1 VSLGHSSAT
10 AAEATLALD
19 AGATL
24 GTHLFNAMAP
34 MAGRE
39 PGLAGVLITDPRA
52 RFGAI
57 VDGIHLAPEMLRM
70 AWSSAQDRFILV
82 TDGIAA
88 IGMAEGSHDIGWV
101 PVSVANGAVRNAEG
115 DLAGS
120 VLTMDT
126 AITVLME
133 TTSANLGDAVK
144 AATLHPAAALGRS
157 DLGSLSTGARGDL
170 VLLE

>member
-1 VSLGHSSAT
+1 
-10 AAEATLALD
+10 
-19 AGATL
+19 
-24 GTHLFNAMAP
+24 
-34 MAGRE
+34 
-39 PGLAGVLITDPRA
+39 
-52 RFGAI
+52 
-57 VDGIHLAPEMLRM
+57 MLRM

-170 VLLE
+170 VLLEGTTVVATVVGGEILFCNQPDRVRGTRHVPEI